1 MDAGQVNMQSGK
13 IEKKPTKEIMAG
25 FFSTE
30 SQCPDSNTED
40 CIEYLNRKTISNLI
54 PIRSIIEL
62 TYRCNFSCIHCYAI
76 QKHDR
81 KDLNTSDFHNI
92 IDQLADMG
100 SLTMTF
106 SGGEPLIRDDFFEIA
121 QYARDKRFA
130 IRIFSNGSLIDQEKA
145 LFIKELKPLSIDI
158 SLYGASK
165 ETYEIITGGR
175 KHFQQTMEGIDHLIE
190 RGIKPF
196 LKFPLMRENF
206 NDYEFM
212 KGIAGEKGLKFVYDF
227 NMSPR
232 DDGDM
237 EPVEHIISE
246 KQELDCM
253 RHEELK
259 FSPVQRDP
267 DDFVCNAARNNFA
280 ISPYGDVFPCI
291 QLRIPAGNCREKLLQ
306 EIWNESEDIK
316 KVREIRFKDFKECIS
331 CEKAS
336 YCFICPGISH
346 IERGKMTAPY
356 TYACRKAS
364 LRSSLVKTE
373 PGIC

>member
-1 MDAGQVNMQSGK
+1 MHHYEIENGPMKEIRGQRCSTQGQRMDAN
-13 IEKKPTKEIMAG
+13 A
-25 FFSTE
+25 
-30 SQCPDSNTED
+30 ED
-40 CIEYLNRKTISNLI
+40 YIAYLNRKTISNLI
-54 PIRSIIEL
+54 PIRSIVEL
-62 TYRCNFSCIHCYAI
+62 TYRCNFNCIHCYAI

-81 KDLNTSDFHNI
+81 NDLNTSDFHNI

-130 IRIFSNGSLIDQEKA
+130 IRIFSNGSLIDQERA

-158 SLYGASK
+158 SLYGASE
-165 ETYEIITGGR
+165 ETYETITGGR
-175 KHFQQTMEGIDHLIE
+175 KHFHETMEGIDRLIE

-253 RHEELK
+253 MDEELK

-291 QLRIPAGNCREKLLQ
+291 QLRIPAGNCREQSLK
-306 EIWNESEDIK
+306 EIWDESESIK

-346 IERGKMTAPY
+346 MERGKMTAPH

-364 LRSSLVKTE
+364 LRSSMAKTE
-373 PGIC
+373 PGLCQ